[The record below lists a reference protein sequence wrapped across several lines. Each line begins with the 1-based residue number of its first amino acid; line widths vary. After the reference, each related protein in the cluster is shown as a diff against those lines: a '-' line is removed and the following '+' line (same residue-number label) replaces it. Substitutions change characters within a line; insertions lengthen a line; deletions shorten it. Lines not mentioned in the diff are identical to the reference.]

1 MLSDTPNT
9 VSKNI
14 GHSPLDIDAD
24 VRGGQTREDSP
35 ANHRPPNTKMNAY
48 IPKIETSGN
57 KTQVSKS
64 LNNINFTQ
72 PAKY

>member
-1 MLSDTPNT
+1 MFKGGPNT

-24 VRGGQTREDSP
+24 IRAAPSTKDSP
-35 ANHRPPNTKMNAY
+35 PDEGSVDTKTNAY
-48 IPKIETSGN
+48 IAKIETSGN

-72 PAKY
+72 LAK